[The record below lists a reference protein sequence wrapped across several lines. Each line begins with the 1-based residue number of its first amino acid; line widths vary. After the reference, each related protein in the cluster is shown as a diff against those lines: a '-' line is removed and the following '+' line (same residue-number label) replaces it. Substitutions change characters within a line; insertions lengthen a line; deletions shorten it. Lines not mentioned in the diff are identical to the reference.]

1 MKRIFFY
8 LTFALFALP
17 VFSQV
22 TPAEYEA
29 SFAAME
35 RKVEALKKQF
45 DVVLPPGEQIGV
57 VPSTYST
64 EQAAGNWGREFYG
77 FKDPVNQQVIQQR
90 LPAGRKIAVFIFDTA
105 PRYTHPD
112 LQAAQWN
119 ALARS
124 FTGETTDFDEH
135 GHGTH
140 VGGIIGAL
148 SQQYDLGLMSEA
160 VTQGL
165 LKLIPVR
172 VLNKDGAGNYNQN
185 IFPGID
191 YALPVS
197 RDLIAQGWGVVWN
210 FSLGGAGI
218 NSQMNERLTAA
229 ENAGVLV
236 VCAAGNTGG
245 EGISTPGNAPSA
257 HASAAID
264 RFAKRAGFSTY
275 GKELYMSGAGVQVMS
290 TYKGNGYA
298 DMSGTSMG
306 SPSVAAMLAWAWL
319 LSPAA
324 TGRQISHYVKRIA
337 TDLETTGWDKFTGW
351 GYTHISNVLAGDATK
366 EPNTGNGRPQE
377 PGIGPEPPTK
387 AQWTARMH
395 LGEYRVLWRP
405 LTQVGGTFR
414 VAKLRFTAETPTKL
428 FAEDISARL
437 RQALNLYFT
446 NRGFLL
452 NKDDD
457 TVNAAAWAAHF
468 VEMEMKKTYTGF
480 RALDIEVQD
489 ETGQSYKVPK
499 SGAQN
504 LKMRL
509 FGKRRAKIVQ
519 GEWIYSSLN

>member
-1 MKRIFFY
+1 MKTKQCFSI
-8 LTFALFALP
+8 LIFALFTLP
-17 VFSQV
+17 VLCQV
-22 TPAEYEA
+22 TPAEYE
-29 SFAAME
+29 STYKAME
-35 RKVEALKKQF
+35 KKVETLRKSF

-57 VPSTYST
+57 IPSSYSV
-64 EQAAGNWGREFYG
+64 EANGNWGRTFYG
-77 FKDPVNQQVIQQR
+77 FKDEANRQKLAAR
-90 LPAGRKIAVFIFDTA
+90 LASGRKIAVFIFDTA
-105 PRYTHPD
+105 PRFTHPD

-165 LKLIPVR
+165 LKLIPIR
-172 VLNKDGAGNYNQN
+172 VLNKDGAGNYNGN

-197 RDLIAQGWGVVWN
+197 RDLISQGWGVVWN
-210 FSLGGAGI
+210 FSLGGAGV
-218 NSQMNERLTAA
+218 NQQMNERLTAA

-236 VCAAGNTGG
+236 VAAAGNTGG
-245 EGISTPGNAPSA
+245 EGIGTPGNAPSA

-264 RFAKRAGFSTY
+264 NQGKRAGFSTY
-275 GKELYMSGAGVQVMS
+275 GPEMYMSGAGVGVMS
-290 TYKGNGYA
+290 TYKGSGYA

-306 SPSVAAMLAWAWL
+306 SPSVAAMLSWAWL
-319 LSPAA
+319 LNPGA
-324 TGRQISHYVKRIA
+324 TNRQISHYGKRIA
-337 TDLETTGWDKFTGW
+337 TDLDAAGWDKFTGW
-351 GYTHISNVLAGDATK
+351 GYTAISAILAGDATK
-366 EPNTGNGRPQE
+366 EPNTGNGRPAPPAPPQ
-377 PGIGPEPPTK
+377 EPPTK
-387 AQWTARMH
+387 AQWTAQVE

-414 VAKLRFTAETPTKL
+414 VAKLRFTAEVPTKY
-428 FAEDISARL
+428 FAEEIGRRL
-437 RQALNLYFT
+437 REQVNKFFT

-457 TVNAAAWAAHF
+457 TVSAGAWAMHF
-468 VEMEMKKTYTGF
+468 LDMELDKTYSFTG
-480 RALDIEVQD
+480 LNIEVQD
-489 ETGQSYKVPK
+489 EGGQWFRVRK

-504 LKMRL
+504 LKMR
-509 FGKRRAKIVQ
+509 FRRAGIHTVT
-519 GEWIYSSLN
+519 GDWIY